1 LDEPLGRS
9 VRGGEEKNSQ
19 PLPELEPPIIQP
31 AAERYT
37 TELTEFCSLFNLN
50 VLRLNSRE
58 VKDNS
63 EQFGC

>member
-1 LDEPLGRS
+1 
-9 VRGGEEKNSQ
+9 
-19 PLPELEPPIIQP
+19 
-31 AAERYT
+31 
-37 TELTEFCSLFNLN
+37 LFNLN